1 MTISQ
6 TASNSVVEVLAH
18 LDAVRPSE
26 SYGKTQNGH
35 TSGPSCNMPR
45 RMIAVTVALSEPAD
59 CAELDWADTIAA
71 NLRLIYRN
79 TTVQIIDT
87 WRVDQ

>member
-6 TASNSVVEVLAH
+6 TAQKDRASVLAH
-18 LDAVRPSE
+18 LAAVRAAETSRE
-26 SYGKTQNGH
+26 TQNGH
-35 TSGPSCNMPR
+35 VSGPSCNMPR
-45 RMIAVTVALSEPAD
+45 RMVAVTVALSEPLD

-79 TTVQIIDT
+79 TTVEIIDT
-87 WRVDQ
+87 WRTA

>member
-1 MTISQ
+1 MTVSQ
-6 TASNSVVEVLAH
+6 SLPQALPGICAH
-18 LDAVRPSE
+18 VDAVRPADSRGE
-26 SYGKTQNGH
+26 PQNDA
-35 TSGPSCNMPR
+35 SGRNMPR

-59 CAELDWADTIAA
+59 ATPLDWADTIAA

-87 WRVDQ
+87 WRTA